1 MYVVLV
7 VLHLFQDL
15 GLLAHVFKLLGFVQ
29 IPRTL
34 FLNFCHF
41 LTSSSIVI
49 YFILKVP
56 IWSHIGAVYT
66 TRGWHQKYEKENFF
80 IQKYIN
86 IDMMR

>member
-1 MYVVLV
+1 MYVLLV

-15 GLLAHVFKLLGFVQ
+15 GLLAHVFKLLVQ

-80 IQKYIN
+80 IQKYIS